1 MSDEVEDDGTDE
13 YVPYSINM
21 ADGNIFVPDIDALTA
36 SLTEIGFEPLLFQA
50 KDGQFY
56 VGHVTIKGKQ
66 VVGKWTAF
74 DSIAVARDTSQFS
87 VVNKKIN

>member
-1 MSDEVEDDGTDE
+1 MSDEAGDDGTDE
-13 YVPYSINM
+13 YVPYSINL
-21 ADGNIFVPDIDALTA
+21 ADGNIFVPDIDALTL

-56 VGHVTIKGKQ
+56 VGHVAVKGKQ

-74 DSIAVARDTSQFS
+74 DSIAVARETTQLS
-87 VVNKKIN
+87 VVNENIN